1 MACKGCKDK
10 KPEIENH
17 VSFKTEDG
25 VRKYSFPKWWL
36 VVEWKNMIEAVEKA
50 RKIMQMKE
58 QSEWKEENTVKEK
71 K

>member
-1 MACKGCKDK
+1 
-10 KPEIENH
+10 
-17 VSFKTEDG
+17 

-50 RKIMQMKE
+50 REIMQMKE

>member
-10 KPEIENH
+10 KPVEIENN
-17 VSFKTEDG
+17 VSFKDEDW

-50 RKIMQMKE
+50 RKIM
-58 QSEWKEENTVKEK
+58 EEKEK
-71 K
+71 SEEKD